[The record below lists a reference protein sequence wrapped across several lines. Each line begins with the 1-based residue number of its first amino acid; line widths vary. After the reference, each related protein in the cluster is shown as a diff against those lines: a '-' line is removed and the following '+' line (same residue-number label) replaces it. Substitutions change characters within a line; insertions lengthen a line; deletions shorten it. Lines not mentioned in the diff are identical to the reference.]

1 MTTTVII
8 GNASTVSFDGACVI
22 SANWSFD
29 PGRQDA
35 YCLDGTWGANS
46 AYTVYKPQRTLSLT
60 IYSPSEIHQLTPT
73 TACVTTNTITASV
86 SAVGCEGG
94 TEFSGPWLVAS
105 YSYSKPSAEQPGQ
118 ESWSLVDYE
127 NSGDIIT
134 GGNVAL
140 PTFVLRAPATGSSTN
155 EAISG
160 IVFSEDRYADGL
172 SGSISANSTGTSS
185 STVNGTVTAVG
196 GGVGINMGEV
206 GEGNVSVPLTPMY
219 I

>member
-1 MTTTVII
+1 M
-8 GNASTVSFDGACVI
+8 
-22 SANWSFD
+22 
-29 PGRQDA
+29 
-35 YCLDGTWGANS
+35 
-46 AYTVYKPQRTLSLT
+46 
-60 IYSPSEIHQLTPT
+60 
-73 TACVTTNTITASV
+73 
-86 SAVGCEGG
+86 
-94 TEFSGPWLVAS
+94 
-105 YSYSKPSAEQPGQ
+105 
-118 ESWSLVDYE
+118 
-127 NSGDIIT
+127 
-134 GGNVAL
+134 
-140 PTFVLRAPATGSSTN
+140 LRAPATGSSTN